1 MPVETTERLREE
13 NYGLLEGHTA
23 DEIQADPKLAA
34 ILRHRK
40 HHQSAHDDDGSETRE
55 ASLQRAADVLQSLDV
70 RFGAHEHVVVVTHGG
85 FIINCFR
92 HVNGFAAGHP
102 VVKEKK
108 CPKIPNT
115 SVSIVESQGASFSG
129 LSWGLVPHLDTHL
142 APHDS

>member
-23 DEIQADPKLAA
+23 DEIQADRKLAA
-34 ILRHRK
+34 ILQHRK

-55 ASLQRAADVLQSLDV
+55 ASLQRDVLQSLDV
-70 RFGAHEHVVVVTHGG
+70 RFGAHEHVVVVTHGD